1 MKEANYLIEHNDRS
15 MRDFVV
21 LRMNSDRFQKDCF
34 KVGNAFTFKDV
45 RDMAKSEESA
55 DKQLQLMNT
64 EVYSINVPKGYQRQ
78 GNQRPTPYTGSS
90 RPKAPKNSGW
100 GPHPREQCPAK
111 NATCHYFQKVGN
123 LAKVC
128 LLTQKKRNVHEIEA
142 ARAGLSESAPDSS
155 QSSCNDMFLA
165 PISTTPLTSN

>member
-1 MKEANYLIEHNDRS
+1 

-34 KVGNAFTFKDV
+34 KVGNVFTFKDV

-64 EVYSINVPKGYQRQ
+64 QVYSINVPKGYQRQ
-78 GNQRPTPYTGSS
+78 GNQRPTTYTGSS
-90 RPKAPKNSGW
+90 RPKARKKSGW
-100 GPHPREQCPAK
+100 GPHPREQCPAE

-128 LLTQKKRNVHEIEA
+128 LSTQKKRNVHEIEA
-142 ARAGLSESAPDSS
+142 TRAGPSESVPDSS
-155 QSSCNDMFLA
+155 QSSCDDMFLA
-165 PISTTPLTSN
+165 PISATPLTSN